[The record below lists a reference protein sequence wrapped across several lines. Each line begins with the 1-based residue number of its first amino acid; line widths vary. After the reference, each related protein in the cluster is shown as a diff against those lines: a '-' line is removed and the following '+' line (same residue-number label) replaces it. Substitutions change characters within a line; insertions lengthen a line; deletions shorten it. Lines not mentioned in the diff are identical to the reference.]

1 LPGEIKFLPDIN
13 ERITILPPGRKR
25 VVLQTISR
33 DVSKDII
40 SGIALTSLIF
50 AISIYI
56 PIVGFFCALFIPLP
70 TLIYRSKL
78 GRTTG
83 TIIPVIATII
93 MAVILGG
100 LSIDILF
107 FFELLLLGFVLSEL
121 LELNLSIEKTI
132 LYACG
137 SVIITGIIC
146 LLFYSNLADK
156 GIYALVSEYVS
167 KNLEL
172 TLSLYENMGMK
183 QESIQMISTSL
194 DNIKYVFIRIIPAL
208 VVAST
213 LFISWI
219 NLLLSKSIFR
229 NWNLFYPDFGPLK
242 LWKAPEL
249 LVWIMIGCGSLL
261 LIPNKTFKI
270 LGLNGLLIL
279 ITVYFF
285 QGMAIISFYFEKKK
299 FPRLLRFFL
308 YSLIALQQ
316 IVLLVVIGLGFF
328 DMWLNF
334 RKLEISKNN

>member
-1 LPGEIKFLPDIN
+1 M
-13 ERITILPPGRKR
+13 
-25 VVLQTISR
+25 LQTISR
-33 DVSKDII
+33 DISKDII
-40 SGIALTSLIF
+40 SGIAVTSFIF
-50 AISIYI
+50 VISVYI
-56 PIVGFFCALFIPLP
+56 PIIGFFCALFIPLP

-78 GRTTG
+78 GRTPG
-83 TIIPVIATII
+83 TIIPVIAIII

-100 LSIDILF
+100 ISIDILF

-146 LLFYSNLADK
+146 LLFYSNIAK
-156 GIYALVSEYVS
+156 KEIFTLVSEYVS

-194 DNIKYVFIRIIPAL
+194 ENIKYVFIRIIPAL
-208 VVAST
+208 VVVST

-219 NLLLSKSIFR
+219 NLLLSKSIFK
-229 NWNLFYPDFGPLK
+229 NWNLFYPDFGSLK

-249 LVWIMIGCGSLL
+249 LVWIIIGCGILL
-261 LIPNKTFKI
+261 LFSNKTFKI

-285 QGMAIISFYFEKKK
+285 QGIAIVSFYFEKKK
-299 FPRLLRFFL
+299 LPRLLRFFL
-308 YSLIALQQ
+308 YGLIALQQ

-334 RKLEISKNN
+334 RKLEHSPGKPGK

>member
-1 LPGEIKFLPDIN
+1 
-13 ERITILPPGRKR
+13 
-25 VVLQTISR
+25 VLQTISR
-33 DVSKDII
+33 DISKDII
-40 SGIALTSLIF
+40 SGIAVTSLIF
-50 AISIYI
+50 VISVYI
-56 PIVGFFCALFIPLP
+56 PIIGFFCALFIPLP

-78 GRTTG
+78 GRTPG
-83 TIIPVIATII
+83 TIIPVIAIII

-100 LSIDILF
+100 ISIDILF

-146 LLFYSNLADK
+146 LLFYSNIAK
-156 GIYALVSEYVS
+156 KEIFTLVSEYVS

-194 DNIKYVFIRIIPAL
+194 ENIKYVFIRIIPAL
-208 VVAST
+208 VVVST

-219 NLLLSKSIFR
+219 NLLLSKSIFK
-229 NWNLFYPDFGPLK
+229 NWNLFYPDFGSLK

-249 LVWIMIGCGSLL
+249 LVWIIIGCGILL
-261 LIPNKTFKI
+261 LFSNKTFKI

-285 QGMAIISFYFEKKK
+285 QGIAIVSFYFEKKK
-299 FPRLLRFFL
+299 LPRLLRFFL
-308 YSLIALQQ
+308 YGLIALQQ

-334 RKLEISKNN
+334 RKLEHSPGKPEK

>member
-1 LPGEIKFLPDIN
+1 MF
-13 ERITILPPGRKR
+13 
-25 VVLQTISR
+25 QTISR
-33 DVSKDII
+33 DIPKDII
-40 SGIALTSLIF
+40 SGIAVTSLIF
-50 AISIYI
+50 VISVYI
-56 PIVGFFCALFIPLP
+56 PIIGFFCALFIPLP

-100 LSIDILF
+100 ISIDILF

-137 SVIITGIIC
+137 SVVITGIIC
-146 LLFYSNLADK
+146 LLFYSNIANK
-156 GIYALVSEYVS
+156 GIFALVSEYVG
-167 KNLEL
+167 KNIEL

-183 QESIQMISTSL
+183 QESIQMISSSL
-194 DNIKYVFIRIIPAL
+194 ESIKYVFIRIIPAL
-208 VVAST
+208 VVASI

-219 NLLLSKSIFR
+219 NLLLSKSIFN
-229 NWNLFYPDFGPLK
+229 NWNLIYPDFGALK

-249 LVWIMIGCGSLL
+249 LVWIIIGCGIL
-261 LIPNKTFKI
+261 LIFPNNTLKI

-279 ITVYFF
+279 MTIYFF
-285 QGMAIISFYFEKKK
+285 HGIAIVSFYFEKKRL
-299 FPRLLRFFL
+299 PRLLRFFL

-334 RKLEISKNN
+334 RKLETNKNN

>member
-1 LPGEIKFLPDIN
+1 M
-13 ERITILPPGRKR
+13 
-25 VVLQTISR
+25 LQTISR
-33 DVSKDII
+33 DISKDII
-40 SGIALTSLIF
+40 SGIAVTSLIF
-50 AISIYI
+50 VISVYI
-56 PIVGFFCALFIPLP
+56 PIIGFFCALFIPLP

-78 GRTTG
+78 GRTPG
-83 TIIPVIATII
+83 TIIPVIAIII

-100 LSIDILF
+100 ISIDILF

-146 LLFYSNLADK
+146 LLFYSNIAK
-156 GIYALVSEYVS
+156 KEIFTLVSEYVS

-194 DNIKYVFIRIIPAL
+194 ENIKYVFIRIIPAL
-208 VVAST
+208 VVVST

-219 NLLLSKSIFR
+219 NLLLSKSIFK
-229 NWNLFYPDFGPLK
+229 NWNLFYPDFGSLK

-249 LVWIMIGCGSLL
+249 LVWIIIGCGILL
-261 LIPNKTFKI
+261 LFSNKTFKI

-285 QGMAIISFYFEKKK
+285 QGIAIVSFYFEKKK
-299 FPRLLRFFL
+299 LPRLLRFFL
-308 YSLIALQQ
+308 YGLIALQQ

-334 RKLEISKNN
+334 RKLEHSPGKPGK

>member
-1 LPGEIKFLPDIN
+1 
-13 ERITILPPGRKR
+13 
-25 VVLQTISR
+25 VLQTISR
-33 DVSKDII
+33 DISKDII
-40 SGIALTSLIF
+40 SGIAVTSLIF
-50 AISIYI
+50 VISVYI
-56 PIVGFFCALFIPLP
+56 PIIGFFCALFIPLP

-100 LSIDILF
+100 ISIDILF

-146 LLFYSNLADK
+146 LLFYSNIANK
-156 GIYALVSEYVS
+156 EIFSLVSEYVG
-167 KNLEL
+167 KNIEL

-183 QESIQMISTSL
+183 QESIQMISASL
-194 DNIKYVFIRIIPAL
+194 ESIKYVFIRIIPAL

-219 NLLLSKSIFR
+219 NLLLSKSIFN
-229 NWNLFYPDFGPLK
+229 NWDLIYPDFGTLK

-249 LVWIMIGCGSLL
+249 LVWIIIGCGIL
-261 LIPNKTFKI
+261 LIFPNNTLKI

-279 ITVYFF
+279 MTIYFF
-285 QGMAIISFYFEKKK
+285 QGIAIVSFYFEKKK
-299 FPRLLRFFL
+299 LPRLLKFFL

-334 RKLEISKNN
+334 RKLEPNKNN

>member
-1 LPGEIKFLPDIN
+1 
-13 ERITILPPGRKR
+13 
-25 VVLQTISR
+25 VLQTISR
-33 DVSKDII
+33 DISKDII
-40 SGIALTSLIF
+40 SGIAVTSLIF
-50 AISIYI
+50 VISIYI
-56 PIVGFFCALFIPLP
+56 PIIGFFCALFIPLP

-83 TIIPVIATII
+83 TIIPVIATIV

-100 LSIDILF
+100 ISIDILF

-146 LLFYSNLADK
+146 LLFYSNIANK
-156 GIYALVSEYVS
+156 EIFALVSEYVG
-167 KNLEL
+167 KNLAL

-183 QESIQMISTSL
+183 QESIQMISASL
-194 DNIKYVFIRIIPAL
+194 ESIKYVLIRIIPAL

-219 NLLLSKSIFR
+219 NLLLSKSIFN
-229 NWNLFYPDFGPLK
+229 NWNLIYPEFGTLK

-249 LVWIMIGCGSLL
+249 LVWIIIGCGIL
-261 LIPNKTFKI
+261 LIFPNNTLKI

-279 ITVYFF
+279 MTIYFF
-285 QGMAIISFYFEKKK
+285 HGIAIVSFYFEKKRL
-299 FPRLLRFFL
+299 PRLLRFFL

-334 RKLEISKNN
+334 RKLEPNKNN

>member
-1 LPGEIKFLPDIN
+1 M
-13 ERITILPPGRKR
+13 
-25 VVLQTISR
+25 LQTISR
-33 DVSKDII
+33 DISKDII
-40 SGIALTSLIF
+40 SGIAVTSLIF
-50 AISIYI
+50 VISVYI
-56 PIVGFFCALFIPLP
+56 PIIGFFCALFIPLP

-78 GRTTG
+78 GRTPG

-100 LSIDILF
+100 ISIDILF
-107 FFELLLLGFVLSEL
+107 FFELLLLGFALSEL

-146 LLFYSNLADK
+146 LLFYSNIANK
-156 GIYALVSEYVS
+156 EIFTLVSEYVS

-183 QESIQMISTSL
+183 QESIQMISISL
-194 DNIKYVFIRIIPAL
+194 ENIKYVFIRIIPAL

-219 NLLLSKSIFR
+219 NLLLSKSIFK
-229 NWNLFYPDFGPLK
+229 NWNLFYPDFGSLK

-249 LVWIMIGCGSLL
+249 LVWIIIGCGILL
-261 LIPNKTFKI
+261 LFPNKTFKI

-285 QGMAIISFYFEKKK
+285 QGIAIVSFYFEKKK
-299 FPRLLRFFL
+299 LPRLLRLFL

-334 RKLEISKNN
+334 RKLEHSPGKPEN

>member
-1 LPGEIKFLPDIN
+1 M
-13 ERITILPPGRKR
+13 
-25 VVLQTISR
+25 LQTISR
-33 DVSKDII
+33 DISKDII
-40 SGIALTSLIF
+40 SGIAVTSLIF
-50 AISIYI
+50 VISVYI
-56 PIVGFFCALFIPLP
+56 PIIGFFCALFIPLP

-78 GRTTG
+78 GRTPG
-83 TIIPVIATII
+83 TIIPVIAIII

-100 LSIDILF
+100 ISIDILF

-146 LLFYSNLADK
+146 LLFYSNIAK
-156 GIYALVSEYVS
+156 KEIFTLVSEYVS

-194 DNIKYVFIRIIPAL
+194 ENIKYVFIRIIPAL
-208 VVAST
+208 VVVST

-219 NLLLSKSIFR
+219 NLLLSKSIFK
-229 NWNLFYPDFGPLK
+229 NWNLFYPDFGSLK

-249 LVWIMIGCGSLL
+249 LVWIIIGCGILL
-261 LIPNKTFKI
+261 LFSNKTFKI

-285 QGMAIISFYFEKKK
+285 QGIAIVSFYFEKKK
-299 FPRLLRFFL
+299 LPRLLRFFL
-308 YSLIALQQ
+308 YGLIALQQ

-334 RKLEISKNN
+334 RKLEHSPGKPEK

>member
-1 LPGEIKFLPDIN
+1 
-13 ERITILPPGRKR
+13 
-25 VVLQTISR
+25 VLQTISR
-33 DVSKDII
+33 DISKDII
-40 SGIALTSLIF
+40 SGIAVTSLIF
-50 AISIYI
+50 VISIYI
-56 PIVGFFCALFIPLP
+56 PIIGFFCALFIPLP

-83 TIIPVIATII
+83 TIIPVIATIV

-100 LSIDILF
+100 ISIDILF

-137 SVIITGIIC
+137 SVIITGITC
-146 LLFYSNLADK
+146 LLFYSNIANK
-156 GIYALVSEYVS
+156 GIFALVSEYVG
-167 KNLEL
+167 KNIAL

-183 QESIQMISTSL
+183 QESIQMISASL
-194 DNIKYVFIRIIPAL
+194 ESIKYVLIRIIPAL

-219 NLLLSKSIFR
+219 NLLLSKSIFN
-229 NWNLFYPDFGPLK
+229 NWNLIYPDFGTLK

-249 LVWIMIGCGSLL
+249 LVWIIIGCGIL
-261 LIPNKTFKI
+261 LIFPNNTLKI

-279 ITVYFF
+279 MTIYFF
-285 QGMAIISFYFEKKK
+285 HGIAIVSFYFEKKRL
-299 FPRLLRFFL
+299 PRLLKFFL

-316 IVLLVVIGLGFF
+316 MVLLVVIGLGFF

-334 RKLEISKNN
+334 RKLEHGPGKPEK

>member
-1 LPGEIKFLPDIN
+1 M
-13 ERITILPPGRKR
+13 
-25 VVLQTISR
+25 LQTISR

-334 RKLEISKNN
+334 RKLEIRKNN

>member
-1 LPGEIKFLPDIN
+1 
-13 ERITILPPGRKR
+13 
-25 VVLQTISR
+25 VLQTISR
-33 DVSKDII
+33 DISKDII
-40 SGIALTSLIF
+40 SGIAVTSLIF
-50 AISIYI
+50 VISVYI
-56 PIVGFFCALFIPLP
+56 PIIGFFCALFIPLP

-78 GRTTG
+78 GRSTG

-100 LSIDILF
+100 ISIDILF

-137 SVIITGIIC
+137 SVIITGLIC
-146 LLFYSNLADK
+146 LLFYSNIANK
-156 GIYALVSEYVS
+156 EIFALVSEYVS

-172 TLSLYENMGMK
+172 TLSLYEDMGMK
-183 QESIQMISTSL
+183 QESIQMISASL
-194 DNIKYVFIRIIPAL
+194 ESIKYVFIRIIPAL
-208 VVAST
+208 VVASI

-219 NLLLSKSIFR
+219 NLLLSKPIFN
-229 NWNLFYPDFGPLK
+229 NWNLIYPDFGALK

-249 LVWIMIGCGSLL
+249 LVWIIIGCGIL
-261 LIPNKTFKI
+261 LIFPNNTLKI

-279 ITVYFF
+279 MTIYFF
-285 QGMAIISFYFEKKK
+285 HGIAIVSFYFEKKRL
-299 FPRLLRFFL
+299 PRLLRFFL

-316 IVLLVVIGLGFF
+316 IILLVVIGLGFF

-334 RKLEISKNN
+334 RRLENNPGKQEK

>member
-1 LPGEIKFLPDIN
+1 M
-13 ERITILPPGRKR
+13 
-25 VVLQTISR
+25 LQTISR
-33 DVSKDII
+33 DISKDII
-40 SGIALTSLIF
+40 SGIAATSLIF
-50 AISIYI
+50 VISVYI
-56 PIVGFFCALFIPLP
+56 PIIGFFCALFIPLP

-78 GRTTG
+78 GRSTG

-100 LSIDILF
+100 ISIDILF

-137 SVIITGIIC
+137 SVVITGIIC
-146 LLFYSNLADK
+146 LLFYSNIVNK
-156 GIYALVSEYVS
+156 EIFALVSEYVG
-167 KNLEL
+167 KNIEL

-183 QESIQMISTSL
+183 QESIQMISASL
-194 DNIKYVFIRIIPAL
+194 ESIKYVFIRIIPAL

-219 NLLLSKSIFR
+219 NLLLSKSIFN
-229 NWNLFYPDFGPLK
+229 NWNLIYPDFGALK

-249 LVWIMIGCGSLL
+249 LVWIIIGCGIL
-261 LIPNKTFKI
+261 LIFPNNTLKI

-279 ITVYFF
+279 MTIYFF
-285 QGMAIISFYFEKKK
+285 HGIAIVSFYFEKKRL
-299 FPRLLRFFL
+299 PRLLRFFL

-316 IVLLVVIGLGFF
+316 IILLVVIGLGFF

-334 RKLEISKNN
+334 RRLEHSPGKQEK

>member
-1 LPGEIKFLPDIN
+1 
-13 ERITILPPGRKR
+13 
-25 VVLQTISR
+25 VLQTISR
-33 DVSKDII
+33 DISKDII
-40 SGIALTSLIF
+40 SGIAVTSLIF
-50 AISIYI
+50 VISVYI
-56 PIVGFFCALFIPLP
+56 PIIGFFCALFIPLP

-78 GRTTG
+78 GRTPG
-83 TIIPVIATII
+83 TIIPVIAIII

-100 LSIDILF
+100 ISIDILF

-146 LLFYSNLADK
+146 LLFYSNIAK
-156 GIYALVSEYVS
+156 KEIFTLVSEYVS

-194 DNIKYVFIRIIPAL
+194 ENIKYVFIRIIPAL
-208 VVAST
+208 VVVST

-219 NLLLSKSIFR
+219 NLLLSKSIFK
-229 NWNLFYPDFGPLK
+229 NWNLFYPDFGSLK

-249 LVWIMIGCGSLL
+249 LVWIIIGCGILL
-261 LIPNKTFKI
+261 LFSNKTFKI

-285 QGMAIISFYFEKKK
+285 QGIAIVSFYFEKKK
-299 FPRLLRFFL
+299 LPRLLRFFL
-308 YSLIALQQ
+308 YGLIALQQ

-334 RKLEISKNN
+334 RKLEHSPDKPGK

>member
-1 LPGEIKFLPDIN
+1 
-13 ERITILPPGRKR
+13 
-25 VVLQTISR
+25 VLQTISR
-33 DVSKDII
+33 DISKDII
-40 SGIALTSLIF
+40 SGIAVTSLIF
-50 AISIYI
+50 VISVYI
-56 PIVGFFCALFIPLP
+56 PIIGFFCALFIPLP

-78 GRTTG
+78 GRTPG
-83 TIIPVIATII
+83 TIIPVIAIII

-100 LSIDILF
+100 ISIDILF

-146 LLFYSNLADK
+146 LLFYSNIAK
-156 GIYALVSEYVS
+156 KEIFTLVSEYVS

-194 DNIKYVFIRIIPAL
+194 ENIKYVFIRIIPAL
-208 VVAST
+208 VVVST

-219 NLLLSKSIFR
+219 NLLLSKSIFK
-229 NWNLFYPDFGPLK
+229 NWNLFYPDFGSLK

-249 LVWIMIGCGSLL
+249 LVWIIIGCGILL
-261 LIPNKTFKI
+261 LFSNKTFKI

-285 QGMAIISFYFEKKK
+285 QGIAIVSFYFEKKK
-299 FPRLLRFFL
+299 LPRLLRFFL
-308 YSLIALQQ
+308 YGLIALQQ

-334 RKLEISKNN
+334 RKLEHSPGKPGK

>member
-1 LPGEIKFLPDIN
+1 M
-13 ERITILPPGRKR
+13 
-25 VVLQTISR
+25 LQTISR
-33 DVSKDII
+33 DISKDII
-40 SGIALTSLIF
+40 SGIAVTSLIF
-50 AISIYI
+50 VISVYI
-56 PIVGFFCALFIPLP
+56 PIIGFFCALFIPLP

-78 GRTTG
+78 GRTPG

-100 LSIDILF
+100 ISIDILF

-137 SVIITGIIC
+137 SVILTGIIC
-146 LLFYSNLADK
+146 LLFYSNIANK
-156 GIYALVSEYVS
+156 EIYALVSEYVS

-194 DNIKYVFIRIIPAL
+194 ENIKYVFIRIIPAL

-219 NLLLSKSIFR
+219 NLLLSKSIFK
-229 NWNLFYPDFGPLK
+229 NWNLFYPDFGSLK
-242 LWKAPEL
+242 LWKAPEF
-249 LVWIMIGCGSLL
+249 LVWIIIGCSILL
-261 LIPNKTFKI
+261 LFPNKTFKI

-285 QGMAIISFYFEKKK
+285 PGYRHRIILF
-299 FPRLLRFFL
+299 
-308 YSLIALQQ
+308 
-316 IVLLVVIGLGFF
+316 
-328 DMWLNF
+328 
-334 RKLEISKNN
+334 